1 MESKKNRVCIRTF
14 GKLENLYIREYI
26 SHYLNYGVDKIIIY
40 DNNDIRGEKFD
51 NIINDYIANKTVE
64 IINFIGRKKS
74 RLKAYQHYLNN
85 KNSFYDWL
93 IFYDIDEFIS
103 FFKRL

>member
-1 MESKKNRVCIRTF
+1 MEV
-14 GKLENLYIREYI
+14 
-26 SHYLNYGVDKIIIY
+26 
-40 DNNDIRGEKFD
+40 NNV
-51 NIINDYIANKTVE
+51 KTVE

-74 RLKAYQHYLNN
+74 RLKAYQHCLKN

-93 IFYDIDEFIS
+93 IFYGIDEFIS